1 MFMTQEKADSNRNS
15 RTNHKDKCSL
25 SKILQINRNEI
36 RNELIEETKRKNNR
50 KVNNKKIKKTKIIR
64 KKKTKIFLYRE
75 RKQRKI

>member
-1 MFMTQEKADSNRNS
+1 MFMTQEKADSNRKG

-25 SKILQINRNEI
+25 SKILQINRNET

-50 KVNNKKIKKTKIIR
+50 KVNNKKIKKTKILR

>member
-25 SKILQINRNEI
+25 SKILQINRNET

-50 KVNNKKIKKTKIIR
+50 KVNNKKIKKTKILR